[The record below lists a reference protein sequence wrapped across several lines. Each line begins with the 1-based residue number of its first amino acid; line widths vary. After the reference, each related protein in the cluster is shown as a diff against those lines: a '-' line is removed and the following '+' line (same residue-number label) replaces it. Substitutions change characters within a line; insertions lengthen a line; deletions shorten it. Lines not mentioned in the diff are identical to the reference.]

1 MQFTGWDGPLVFRA
15 TVLADEQQAGRPQSL
30 RTAPLAYAGAR
41 PERVPGDPRLAEA
54 AQALL
59 CLHLLLRSRRLYDS
73 SHPQI
78 LDHLDSAYDSL
89 KRVASALGGLEVR
102 IERGGVVVP
111 TLAEGHIPDS
121 HGEFYALASDLQRAG
136 VQTVYFA
143 EKFHVGELDT
153 FSQLLKDTLLRSDEP
168 AKRSGRIWWPAKL
181 REQRVE
187 GIQVNTLTDRKVDT
201 VLASLI
207 AALVAYGG
215 NAPQEDGDTAILA
228 PPGNVRRGRAEMGE

>member
-1 MQFTGWDGPLVFRA
+1 MNAV
-15 TVLADEQQAGRPQSL
+15 
-30 RTAPLAYAGAR
+30 AR
-41 PERVPGDPRLAEA
+41 PGRVNTSDPRLADA
-54 AQALL
+54 TLALRA
-59 CLHLLLRSRRLYDS
+59 LHLLLRSRRLYES
-73 SHPQI
+73 SHPQVQ
-78 LDHLDSAYDSL
+78 DHLDAAYDSL

-111 TLAEGHIPDS
+111 TIAEGHIPDT
-121 HGEFYALASDLQRAG
+121 HGEFNALANDLQRAG
-136 VQTVYFA
+136 VQTVFFA

-153 FSQLLKDTLLRSDEP
+153 FSQLLKDTLLRSEEP
-168 AKRSGRIWWPAKL
+168 AKRTGQTWWPGQL

-215 NAPQEDGDTAILA
+215 NAPQENGDTPILA
-228 PPGNVRRGRAEMGE
+228 PQSEELADSLRLWKRLAGFLPKTPRTLFIRPWNAPAATPSACCLAP